1 MKKVLTEQENQD
13 KSPPDTPDDP
23 VSLSSA
29 KAKARPAK
37 GSIDDQVDALI
48 LRFETSSIVQDTI
61 NESLKNLNLRFLL
74 EQEEE
79 PADEPAADPPA
90 EDDEAESTDEPA
102 GSEDMT
108 VSEPAE
114 DVEVPNLDVDK
125 FTMKVV
131 RLVKNFQNLLN
142 IEEAIINRTKNFL
155 DDNYGEA
162 FVREFT
168 DNLSQKYGLE
178 VKEFDNID
186 DVSDENFAVG
196 AFAGGTGSLPT
207 GGGG

>member
-1 MKKVLTEQENQD
+1 MVLDIAERYGERIQSAILDPNPGAMLALALDLAAELQTD
-13 KSPPDTPDDP
+13 PDD
-23 VSLSSA
+23 
-29 KAKARPAK
+29 
-37 GSIDDQVDALI
+37 
-48 LRFETSSIVQDTI
+48 
-61 NESLKNLNLRFLL
+61 
-74 EQEEE
+74 E